1 MDDLETVDVDA
12 QINDSDTQEEEV
24 VVETKPE
31 DKRPSSVVKLLKQR
45 NELKK
50 EVETLRASS
59 SETEKLAKKVA
70 EMEEMIASQTLDQ
83 EAKQQKTEFFTKNP
97 QAKEYEA
104 EIDKLVESK

>member
-1 MDDLETVDVDA
+1 MDDLENVDVDA

-24 VVETKPE
+24 VVEQKE

-45 NELKK
+45 NEVKR
-50 EVETLRASS
+50 ENEELRAKLSD
-59 SETEKLAKKVA
+59 TEKLAKKVA
-70 EMEEMIASQTLDQ
+70 EMEEMLASQTLDQ

-97 QAKEYEA
+97 QAKEYET